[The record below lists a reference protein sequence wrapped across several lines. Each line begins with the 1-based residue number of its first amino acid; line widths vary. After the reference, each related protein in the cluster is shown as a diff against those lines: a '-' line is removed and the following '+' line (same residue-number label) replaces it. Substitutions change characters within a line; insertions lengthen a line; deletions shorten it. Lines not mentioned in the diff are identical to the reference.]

1 MDTPF
6 LLLFNRDNDDKLGG
20 FRNTLDSDTSIV
32 AQHKL
37 FFNEARTGD
46 WSLRRSNAPLGVSIC
61 TSPQRKYSTLGPKW
75 LRVKTLV
82 PWFSKQLVVMVFIPV
97 HPPPKFSN
105 LLWTADDISC
115 LKLPFHDI
123 QIYSACSGWGQWSVN
138 ASGQA
143 CQNTMQRWD
152 HRCSLRHHRRA
163 WLLYSAS
170 NSNTKGMDLLSRRT
184 CKNHVLSKQLL
195 ENRPQPQY

>member
-1 MDTPF
+1 MVLATPALFSGKQLYGSVLKWGIPMDTPF

-82 PWFSKQLVVMVFIPV
+82 PWFSKQLVVMDV
-97 HPPPKFSN
+97 HPRSSAPKILKSPMNSWWHLVSQTAVPWYSDIFSM
-105 LLWTADDISC
+105 LSLVRSMI
-115 LKLPFHDI
+115 
-123 QIYSACSGWGQWSVN
+123 GQ
-138 ASGQA
+138 
-143 CQNTMQRWD
+143 CQRP
-152 HRCSLRHHRRA
+152 
-163 WLLYSAS
+163 
-170 NSNTKGMDLLSRRT
+170 G
-184 CKNHVLSKQLL
+184 LSKHYAALGS
-195 ENRPQPQY
+195 